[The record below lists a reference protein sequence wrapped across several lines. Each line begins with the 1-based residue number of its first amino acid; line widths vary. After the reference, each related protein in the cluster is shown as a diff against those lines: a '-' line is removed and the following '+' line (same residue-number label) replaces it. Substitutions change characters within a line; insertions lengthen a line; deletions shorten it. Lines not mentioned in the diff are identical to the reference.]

1 MAEDREKQF
10 QRLLNLT
17 ARLLG
22 SNGLSVRDLGGHD
35 LATRRRVQR
44 DLNKLRECGL
54 PLQSTEHEESVPRYR
69 LDNLR
74 LAGSQLDLEETL
86 AVTLATLLVGK
97 SDVGEL
103 ARQGWNKLH
112 YAVANGQ
119 ERRVKADLP
128 THVSAQTA
136 WALPKGQLKLISTA
150 LLEGRRLRVN
160 YQGYNDTVPRWRL
173 IEPWQLFFQDRWY
186 IRAYDPASQS
196 TKNFRT
202 ERMRECQLTEEKF
215 VLPNSQRGANP
226 HFHKWDLV
234 EGEPVTITCQVDAQ
248 IARWLT
254 ENPVHPSQ
262 RVEGEVFSLE
272 VRDPESFMQW
282 ALGLSHCQVL
292 EPLALRQ
299 RMRQRLSEML
309 ARMD

>member
-1 MAEDREKQF
+1 MEWSLTVAEEREKQF

-22 SNGLSVRDLGGHD
+22 SNGLSVRDLGGHND
-35 LATRRRVQR
+35 ATRRRIQR

-54 PLQSTEHEESVPRYR
+54 PLQSTEHDESVPRYR

-119 ERRVKADLP
+119 ERKVKADLP

-136 WALPKGQLKLISTA
+136 WALPKAQLKVISTA
-150 LLEGRRLRVN
+150 LLEGRRLRLY
-160 YQGYNDTVPRWRL
+160 YQGYNDSAPRWRL

-186 IRAYDPASQS
+186 IGAYDPAGRAPRISAQSAFTSANCRTRSSCCPSRSVEPTLTFISGTSLTASQS
-196 TKNFRT
+196 R
-202 ERMRECQLTEEKF
+202 
-215 VLPNSQRGANP
+215 LP
-226 HFHKWDLV
+226 V
-234 EGEPVTITCQVDAQ
+234 
-248 IARWLT
+248 RWT
-254 ENPVHPSQ
+254 RRSRAGSSRIPCTRPS
-262 RVEGEVFSLE
+262 E
-272 VRDPESFMQW
+272 
-282 ALGLSHCQVL
+282 
-292 EPLALRQ
+292 
-299 RMRQRLSEML
+299 
-309 ARMD
+309 